1 MCRRGWRERALA
13 RSGSTSPAS
22 SWPPPA
28 AMQAQFGVDFPL
40 VLANAE
46 RVPFQDHSFGLAISE
61 YGASLWCDPHRW
73 IPEAARLLWPGG
85 RLVFL
90 RPSPLFALCVP
101 VEGQVS
107 RTLLRPQFG
116 LCRLDW
122 GRSAEF
128 NLLHGEM
135 LRLLRFHGF
144 MVEDLIDPGT
154 AGGPSGLSP
163 GLGRLGP
170 QLASEEIWKTRLA
183 G

>member
-1 MCRRGWRERALA
+1 MTLRR
-13 RSGSTSPAS
+13 SP
-22 SWPPPA
+22 
-28 AMQAQFGVDFPL
+28 G
-40 VLANAE
+40 
-46 RVPFQDHSFGLAISE
+46 
-61 YGASLWCDPHRW
+61 
-73 IPEAARLLWPGG
+73 
-85 RLVFL
+85 
-90 RPSPLFALCVP
+90 VP

-128 NLLHGEM
+128 NLPHGEM

>member
-1 MCRRGWRERALA
+1 
-13 RSGSTSPAS
+13 
-22 SWPPPA
+22 
-28 AMQAQFGVDFPL
+28 MQAQFGVDFPL

-128 NLLHGEM
+128 NLPHGEM